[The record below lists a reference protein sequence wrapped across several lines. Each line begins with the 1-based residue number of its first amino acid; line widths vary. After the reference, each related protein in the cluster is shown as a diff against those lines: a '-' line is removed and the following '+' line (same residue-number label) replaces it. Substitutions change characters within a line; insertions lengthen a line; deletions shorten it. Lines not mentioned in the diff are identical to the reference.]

1 MKKVIYEWIRGGL
14 RRIEIFAPDNP
25 PIPEAS
31 KGRKRFNDI
40 VDGVKKK
47 IKFAAPCQ
55 RLKNL

>member
-14 RRIEIFAPDNP
+14 RRIEIFGPDNP

-47 IKFAAPCQ
+47 IKFRP
-55 RLKNL
+55 RHE